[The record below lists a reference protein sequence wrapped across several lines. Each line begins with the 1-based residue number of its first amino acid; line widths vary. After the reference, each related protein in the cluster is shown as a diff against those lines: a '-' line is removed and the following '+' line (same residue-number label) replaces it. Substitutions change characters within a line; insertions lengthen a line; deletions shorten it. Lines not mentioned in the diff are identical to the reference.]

1 MKNRYLLTLLSI
13 GFLLVFSKAELTAQ
27 YKIERSSIINGAS
40 VANGGTHKIR
50 SSVGESMIGISANA
64 SYKSFFGFLYTQ
76 QPIITDVKSVNSL
89 IPEIFEMQ
97 QNYPNPFNPSTVIE
111 FAVPQESKV
120 LLEVFN
126 ILGEKLV
133 TLVNEVKT
141 PGYYKVNFDAGL
153 LSSGF
158 YIYRIQADKFI
169 EVKKMILLK

>member
-1 MKNRYLLTLLSI
+1 MKNRYLLTLMFFGLLLAFSQSELS
-13 GFLLVFSKAELTAQ
+13 AQ
-27 YKIERSSIINGAS
+27 YKIERSSITNGAS

-50 SSVGESMIGISANA
+50 SSVGESMIGLSSNA
-64 SYKSFFGFLYTQ
+64 SYKTFFGFLYTQ
-76 QPIITDVKSVNSL
+76 QPIITDVKTDNSL
-89 IPEIFEMQ
+89 IPDRFEMK
-97 QNYPNPFNPSTVIE
+97 QNYPNPFNPTTVIE

-126 ILGEKLV
+126 ILGERFA

-141 PGYYKVNFDAGL
+141 PGYYNVNFDAGL

-158 YIYRIQADKFI
+158 YIYRIQAEDFV

>member
-1 MKNRYLLTLLSI
+1 MKNRYLLALLSFGI
-13 GFLLVFSKAELTAQ
+13 LLTISQSELTAQ
-27 YKIERSSIINGAS
+27 YKIERSSITNGAS

-50 SSVGESMIGISANA
+50 SSVGESMIGISTNA
-64 SYKSFFGFLYTQ
+64 SYKTFFGFLYSQ
-76 QPIITDVKSVNSL
+76 QPIITDVKASNSL
-89 IPEIFEMQ
+89 IPDKFEMQ

-126 ILGEKLV
+126 ILGEKLA

-141 PGYYKVNFDAGL
+141 PGYYNVDFNAGL

-158 YIYRIQADKFI
+158 YIYRIQAEDFV

>member
-1 MKNRYLLTLLSI
+1 MKNRYLIILMSFGILLA
-13 GFLLVFSKAELTAQ
+13 FSQTELTAQ
-27 YKIERSSIINGAS
+27 FKIGRSSITNGAS

-64 SYKSFFGFLYTQ
+64 SYRTFFGFLYTQ
-76 QPIITDVKSVNSL
+76 QPIITDLKSVNSL
-89 IPEIFEMQ
+89 IPNKFEMQ
-97 QNYPNPFNPSTVIE
+97 QNYPNPFNPSTAIE

-126 ILGEKLV
+126 ILGEKLA

-141 PGYYKVNFDAGL
+141 PGYYNVDFNASL

-158 YIYRIQADKFI
+158 YIYRIQADNFV

>member
-1 MKNRYLLTLLSI
+1 MKNRYILTLLSI
-13 GFLLVFSKAELTAQ
+13 VFLLAFSQTELNAQ
-27 YKIERSSIINGAS
+27 YKIERSSITNGAS

-64 SYKSFFGFLYTQ
+64 SYKTFFGFLFTQ
-76 QPIITDVKSVNSL
+76 QPIITDVKTNTSL
-89 IPEIFEMQ
+89 SPDKYEMK
-97 QNYPNPFNPSTVIE
+97 QNYPHPFNPTTVIE
-111 FAVPQESKV
+111 FAVPQESKI

-126 ILGEKLV
+126 ILGEKLA

-141 PGYYKVNFDAGL
+141 PGYNNVNFDAGL

-158 YIYRIQADKFI
+158 YIYIIQADNFV